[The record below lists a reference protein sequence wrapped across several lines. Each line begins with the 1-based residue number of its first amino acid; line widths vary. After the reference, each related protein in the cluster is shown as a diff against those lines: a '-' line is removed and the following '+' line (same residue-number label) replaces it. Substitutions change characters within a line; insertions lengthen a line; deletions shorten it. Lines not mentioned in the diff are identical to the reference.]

1 MMGRFETALYK
12 NVTGGI
18 KEAWEVGNQLNDEYV
33 EHYFK
38 GLTGFKAIKDKM
50 LDRNFKA
57 LDVFINRKR
66 NARTL
71 SNRVWKTSNRLGSE
85 LAAVRL

>member
-1 MMGRFETALYK
+1 LNREFTAMMGRFETALYK

-18 KEAWEVGNQLNDEYV
+18 KDAWELGNQLNDEYV
-33 EHYFK
+33 EYYFK
-38 GLTGFKAIKDKM
+38 DLKGFTAIKDKM
-50 LDRNFKA
+50 MARNFKA

-71 SNRVWKTSNRLGSE
+71 FF
-85 LAAVRL
+85 A